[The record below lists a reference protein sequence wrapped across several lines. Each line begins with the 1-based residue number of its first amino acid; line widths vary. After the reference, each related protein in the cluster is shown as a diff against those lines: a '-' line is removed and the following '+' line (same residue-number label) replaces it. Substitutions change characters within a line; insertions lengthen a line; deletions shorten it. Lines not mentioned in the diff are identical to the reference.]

1 MLNFSARFNLW
12 VIPNSDCNSIHNASQ
27 VPDVLQNTI
36 KATKLFSSSGTYGAD
51 CPDYVKTIEYYNYS
65 CDSRDRMMKMK
76 LKYAASHFGGDGTN
90 MKSKIKTYVKKN
102 SHWKHCRRELY
113 TKVEANLTMDCINFI
128 NASTDKGPKKRRS
141 LKAKYELAG
150 YYYYYQANHLIGT
163 YKDVSCSVTQT
174 IVR

>member
-1 MLNFSARFNLW
+1 MNLFKSILVIIVVAAVGYFAFRHAPERSATTNN
-12 VIPNSDCNSIHNASQ
+12 IDTSQ
-27 VPDVLQNTI
+27 MNTYD
-36 KATKLFSSSGTYGAD
+36 G
-51 CPDYVKTIEYYNYS
+51 
-65 CDSRDRMMKMK
+65 
-76 LKYAASHFGGDGTN
+76 GTN
-90 MKSKIKTYVKKN
+90 TTNTSLDTSDNTNTNMNMNKDENKTYVKKN